1 MNAAAQ
7 AVVATPTSVNRDNYM
22 HMSGEPL
29 RAYAHSLGM
38 AHSEIAT
45 MTDEKLKLQCR
56 IAIGRHYE
64 DD

>member
-1 MNAAAQ
+1 MTAAAE
-7 AVVATPTSVNRDNYM
+7 VVAATSVNRDNYM

-29 RAYAHSLGM
+29 RAYAHSLGI
-38 AHSEIAT
+38 ARSEIARL
-45 MTDEKLKLQCR
+45 TDAQLKLQCR